1 MTAAARRRARRGR
14 RTEPEPEPPAAVR
27 ALTLRPRL
35 GDRRARARYGRDR
48 LVHVH
53 GSLAAGVASA
63 APEDFWASLT
73 PEAKAALT
81 RAGLVR
87 TYVRGRALVLE
98 GQVADS
104 VLLLREG
111 RVKVTASTSTGREVI
126 LAFRGPGELVG
137 EQSALDDAPRS
148 ATIVAVERVEALCLS
163 SRQFRSFLADHPS
176 ASLTLLR
183 MLSRR
188 LRDADAKRIEFST
201 FTTIERVA
209 GRLLELSDRYGQQ
222 DEDGATR
229 IALPLSQHELAGATG
244 ASVESVGR
252 ALQTLRSLKCIE
264 TRRREIRVLD
274 VEALEALRRAAG

>member
-1 MTAAARRRARRGR
+1 VVIEHGFLAGGTAGAAR
-14 RTEPEPEPPAAVR
+14 
-27 ALTLRPRL
+27 
-35 GDRRARARYGRDR
+35 
-48 LVHVH
+48 
-53 GSLAAGVASA
+53 
-63 APEDFWASLT
+63 EDFWGSLT
-73 PEAKAALT
+73 PEAAAALT
-81 RAGLVR
+81 SLGVVR
-87 TYVRGRALVLE
+87 TYVRGRALLLE

-104 VLLLREG
+104 VLLLRKG
-111 RVKVTASTSTGREVI
+111 RVKVTSSTSTGREVI

-137 EQSALDDAPRS
+137 EQSAIDEEPRS

-163 SRQFRSFLADHPS
+163 ARQFRSFLAAHPS
-176 ASLTLLR
+176 ASLTLLQ

-209 GRLLELSDRYGQQ
+209 GRLLELSERFGQR
-222 DEDGATR
+222 DEDGAIR

-252 ALQTLRSLKCIE
+252 ALQTMRSLKCIE

-274 VEALEALRRAAG
+274 VDALEALRRASG